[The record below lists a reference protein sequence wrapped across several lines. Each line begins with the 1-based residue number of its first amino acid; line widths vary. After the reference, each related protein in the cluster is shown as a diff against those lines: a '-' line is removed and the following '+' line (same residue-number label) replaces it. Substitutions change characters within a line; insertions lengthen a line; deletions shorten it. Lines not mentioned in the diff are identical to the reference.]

1 MKITK
6 IFDITLNIDN
16 INDIFTKDINQ
27 KLLSLIKKKYQY
39 KCYLSS
45 YVLKINKIINR
56 SLLEFNQNDLNCSFH
71 ISIQFEAEC
80 LVFNK
85 NEVILNMKIQ
95 EIVNNN
101 LILKNTTTSEI
112 NEIIIAL
119 IKNNQ
124 DLSIFSKDDI
134 IPIIVGKVKYSLG
147 SDKITINAYPF
158 IPIIS
163 NIIYYQVTGLNKQ
176 QLELLQETILPYIE
190 YEEQIKNDLLKT
202 KNNTWDYFKNLVY
215 PYTNTNNIKSKPNMI
230 NLMEVINNSDK
241 YNNKIIAF
249 DEQYDISNCEL
260 CIYDDH
266 NSYVKIN
273 SYMSFYELC
282 KKYYL
287 YLKLI
292 NDLSINYNSEKE
304 IKSNTKIFDIYN
316 KYKK

>member
-1 MKITK
+1 MNTFVPKYLRVLEKNCFVTDEMKIK
-6 IFDITLNIDN
+6 
-16 INDIFTKDINQ
+16 
-27 KLLSLIKKKYQY
+27 
-39 KCYLSS
+39 
-45 YVLKINKIINR
+45 
-56 SLLEFNQNDLNCSFH
+56 
-71 ISIQFEAEC
+71 EA
-80 LVFNK
+80 K
-85 NEVILNMKIQ
+85 T
-95 EIVNNN
+95 
-101 LILKNTTTSEI
+101 NTTTSEI

-215 PYTNTNNIKSKPNMI
+215 PYTNTNNTKSKPTMI

-249 DEQYDISNCEL
+249 DEKYDISNCEL

>member
-1 MKITK
+1 
-6 IFDITLNIDN
+6 
-16 INDIFTKDINQ
+16 
-27 KLLSLIKKKYQY
+27 
-39 KCYLSS
+39 
-45 YVLKINKIINR
+45 
-56 SLLEFNQNDLNCSFH
+56 
-71 ISIQFEAEC
+71 
-80 LVFNK
+80 
-85 NEVILNMKIQ
+85 MKIQ

-215 PYTNTNNIKSKPNMI
+215 PYTNTNNTKSKPTMI

-249 DEQYDISNCEL
+249 DE
-260 CIYDDH
+260 
-266 NSYVKIN
+266 K
-273 SYMSFYELC
+273 
-282 KKYYL
+282 
-287 YLKLI
+287 
-292 NDLSINYNSEKE
+292 
-304 IKSNTKIFDIYN
+304 
-316 KYKK
+316 